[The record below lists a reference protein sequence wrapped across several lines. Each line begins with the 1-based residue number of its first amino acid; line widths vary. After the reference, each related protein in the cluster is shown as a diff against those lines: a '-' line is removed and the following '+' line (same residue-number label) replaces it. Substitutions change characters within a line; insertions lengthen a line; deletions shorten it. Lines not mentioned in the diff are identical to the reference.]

1 MLEFQ
6 FNEAYSMKINRISYQ
21 DNRLKWGFAPISLG
35 HLVLLVG
42 ISGVGKTQI
51 LQSVRNL
58 REIANGRSK
67 SGVSW
72 DVEFT
77 TISNDNYHWSG
88 VFETKETDLESEL
101 SDRSF
106 MSGDNDDEDIT
117 TKPKILRESLT
128 KNGNVIIERNSDF
141 IKLRGMITPKLKS
154 DISILSSLGEDDDIM
169 PLKSE
174 FKRIHYSDQSYSIQ
188 ASNHFSPSQ
197 RTKLYRSLEE
207 LQESNWPISL
217 KLYILYNQFP
227 DVFLEIKLQ
236 FIDVF
241 PQIQDILYKRM
252 KKSTIPTSI
261 AKDTLWEMLKESPVI
276 HLKEVDVDE
285 PIPQQS
291 MSSGMY
297 RTLLHIADLYLLPRG
312 SVVLIDEFENSLGI
326 NCIDVLTRDLV
337 ADDREIQ
344 FIITSH
350 HPYIINN
357 IGMEHWKIVTRK
369 GGQIRVIDA
378 TDPTLNLG
386 KSRHQAFLQL
396 TNLAVVNAVLS
407 VC

>member
-1 MLEFQ
+1 
-6 FNEAYSMKINRISYQ
+6 MKINRISYQ
-21 DNRLKWGFAPISLG
+21 DNELKWGFDPISLSN
-35 HLVLLVG
+35 LVLFVG

-51 LQSVRNL
+51 LQSVRSL

-72 DVEFT
+72 NVEFT
-77 TISNDNYHWSG
+77 TTSNDNYHWSG
-88 VFETKETDLESEL
+88 SFETNEADPASEL

-117 TKPKILRESLT
+117 TKPKILRESLI

-169 PLKSE
+169 PFKSE
-174 FKRIHYSDQSYSIQ
+174 FKRIHYSDQSNSIQ
-188 ASNHFSPSQ
+188 ASNRFLPSQ
-197 RTKLYRSLEE
+197 RTKLYLSLEE

-236 FIDVF
+236 LIDVF

-252 KKSTIPTSI
+252 KKSMIPTSI
-261 AKDTLWEMLKESPVI
+261 AKDALWEILKESPVI

-337 ADDREIQ
+337 ADDRGIQ

-369 GGQIRVIDA
+369 GGQIKVIDA
-378 TDPTLNLG
+378 TDPALNLG

-396 TNLAVVNAVLS
+396 TNLTEFRDGVLT
-407 VC
+407 

>member
-1 MLEFQ
+1 
-6 FNEAYSMKINRISYQ
+6 MKINRISYQ

-35 HLVLLVG
+35 HLVLLAG

-77 TISNDNYHWSG
+77 TTSNDNYHWSG
-88 VFETKETDLESEL
+88 AFETKETDLGSEL
-101 SDRSF
+101 SDQNF
-106 MSGDNDDEDIT
+106 IPEDDDIT
-117 TKPKILRESLT
+117 TKPKILSESLT
-128 KNGNVIIERNSDF
+128 KNGDVIIERTSDF

-154 DISILSSLGEDDDIM
+154 DISILSSLGEDDDLM
-169 PLKSE
+169 PLNIE
-174 FKRIHYSDQSYSIQ
+174 FKRIHYSDQSNSIQ
-188 ASNHFSPSQ
+188 VFNRFLSNQKVES
-197 RTKLYRSLEE
+197 YRSLEE
-207 LQESNWPISL
+207 LQESNLPISL
-217 KLYILYNQFP
+217 KLYTLYNQFP
-227 DVFLEIKLQ
+227 DIFREIKLQ

-252 KKSTIPTSI
+252 KKSMLPTSI
-261 AKDTLWEMLKESPVI
+261 TNPISISKDLLWEVLKEAPVL

-285 PIPQQS
+285 LIPQQS

-396 TNLAVVNAVLS
+396 TNLAEFRDGVLA
-407 VC
+407 